1 MIDPLVATVD
11 HCFGVLGLFRND
23 ERHNLEVPP
32 WDLWRPLSLGELA
45 GLPPL
50 TEIRFLARAKCL
62 LCFFPFLS
70 AVSSSSANLFT

>member
-11 HCFGVLGLFRND
+11 HCFGVPGLFRNG
-23 ERHNLEVPP
+23 ERHNFEVPP

-50 TEIRFLARAKCL
+50 TEIRFRSREMSSVL
-62 LCFFPFLS
+62 FPFLS
-70 AVSSSSANLFT
+70 AVSNSSANLFT